1 MIVHSSW
8 LGELVVSG
16 VVESV
21 VEDRFSARWGVNVL
35 GRDRIQ
41 LLQGQYKTVDFLL
54 DKQKSI
60 P

>member
-1 MIVHSSW
+1 M
-8 LGELVVSG
+8 SG